1 MRRRNLVVWSSAT
14 GPAGWH
20 GVSWQGVGWQG
31 VGWQSA
37 TAFARPARTTRI
49 RRLIRTGTLYA
60 VIGLI
65 RLARAVRARRNRLL
79 LAGTVLTIAGI
90 ALPSGLAVIAGIL
103 ILLRGV
109 AVILGVS
116 EPRCRDGGLGRA
128 DFFGFGTRPYPGSP
142 VRTGRR
148 AS

>member
-1 MRRRNLVVWSSAT
+1 M
-14 GPAGWH
+14 
-20 GVSWQGVGWQG
+20 
-31 VGWQSA
+31 
-37 TAFARPARTTRI
+37 
-49 RRLIRTGTLYA
+49 
-60 VIGLI
+60 
-65 RLARAVRARRNRLL
+65 
-79 LAGTVLTIAGI
+79 AGI

-116 EPRCRDGGLGRA
+116 EPRRRDGGLGRA